1 MLSLKSQLVNWF
13 HMSKI
18 TQSMPPKARVRKPK
32 PKSALKKRGRPLDAH
47 QTNMKAAWRLWSS
60 RRYEKN
66 RAAWNAYTVK
76 NRATTGRCGLY
87 MLDVPDL
94 DVADFFRDVADSE
107 KWTFRTGFFGRCGL
121 FW

>member
-1 MLSLKSQLVNWF
+1 MFSLKSRLVNWF
-13 HMSKI
+13 HRSKI

-47 QTNMKAAWRLWSS
+47 QTNMKVAWRLWSS

-76 NRATTGRCGLY
+76 NRAEHKQALNLPESKRRASKLETAHVRHVIKFCSKNIRNFPKISL
-87 MLDVPDL
+87 
-94 DVADFFRDVADSE
+94 
-107 KWTFRTGFFGRCGL
+107 
-121 FW
+121 